1 MLPFMH
7 PTGCTVFPCLTV
19 DFLAENPN
27 VLSNPL
33 HAIDEAQDVTATE
46 NSSDDGRE
54 NEEEFKALM
63 KQTMHSDEWQEIKDE
78 NYGEFYF
85 FNARLKV
92 CTYIIVTCSTSWQ
105 RHASLASNA
114 SPFA

>member
-1 MLPFMH
+1 MARV
-7 PTGCTVFPCLTV
+7 GCTVPSYLTV
-19 DFLAENPN
+19 DIVACFAENPN

-33 HAIDEAQDVTATE
+33 QAIDEAQDVTATD

-63 KQTMHSDEWQEIKDE
+63 KQSMHSDEWQEIKDE
-78 NYGEFYF
+78 TYGEYYF

-92 CTYIIVTCSTSWQ
+92 
-105 RHASLASNA
+105 RL
-114 SPFA
+114 